1 MLYNRTEHRR
11 RFFIY
16 SMIKNRII
24 STRIR
29 LNFQSKLYF
38 PNEEMWRQQCTLK
51 KHAKINQSQS
61 LLELFKLFDWRRNR
75 QQSITN
81 WTSAKLSAS
90 SSLERLSREEGCLQR
105 VQSSLFSSFKYGSK
119 GRWKLIHSPED
130 SSCIVALENVNF
142 CSGNYEARSS

>member
-1 MLYNRTEHRR
+1 
-11 RFFIY
+11 
-16 SMIKNRII
+16 
-24 STRIR
+24 
-29 LNFQSKLYF
+29 
-38 PNEEMWRQQCTLK
+38 MWRQQCTLI

-61 LLELFKLFDWRRNR
+61 LLELFKLFDRLTKR

-105 VQSSLFSSFKYGSK
+105 VQSSLFSYFKYGSK

-142 CSGNYEARSS
+142 SSGNYEARSSWSKLADENTKCRVELERGYSYLQLVTVCCKIARTSVHV